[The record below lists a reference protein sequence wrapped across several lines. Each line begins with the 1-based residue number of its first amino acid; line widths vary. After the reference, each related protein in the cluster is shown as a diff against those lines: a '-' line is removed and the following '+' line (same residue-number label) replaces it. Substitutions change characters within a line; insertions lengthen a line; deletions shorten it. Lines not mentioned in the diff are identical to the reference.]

1 MQIIRNET
9 DKAGILI
16 IPALRQYG
24 VTRCNYKS
32 CINKPNTIGV
42 TNQVN
47 VGLCEKHF
55 QELKARQEEDNLQV
69 EFFFNPDPNLDSKIE
84 NLDSKP

>member
-1 MQIIRNET
+1 MQIIRDET

-24 VTRCNYKS
+24 VTRCNYKN
-32 CINKPNTIGV
+32 CTNNPNTIGV

-47 VGLCEKHF
+47 VGLCEIHF
-55 QELKARQEEDNLQV
+55 QELKARQGEDNLQI
-69 EFFFNPDPNLDSKIE
+69 EFFFNSDPNLDSKIE